1 MKKKNF
7 LMLAFAA
14 VAFAACSNEDLV
26 PTGNPGDDNQ
36 LVTDPTG
43 DAWVALAVKTPVQT
57 RGLHNPNQEAA
68 TEDESKITTVRAI
81 FFTANANED
90 AATVTADLTLDNDE
104 AGLDANG
111 IPSGAAGKAF
121 KVPATSKRIL
131 IIANP
136 SPKFE
141 AKTASETDQKWP
153 VGTTYATVNAALDDT
168 SASMTTAGKFMMSN
182 AKGSLEPSDEDEASG
197 TFGAPVDLALYAT
210 ETAATNNPISI
221 RIDRVVSKVR
231 V

>member
-1 MKKKNF
+1 MGGISCKELRYK
-7 LMLAFAA
+7 
-14 VAFAACSNEDLV
+14 LV
-26 PTGNPGDDNQ
+26 DCI
-36 LVTDPTG
+36 
-43 DAWVALAVKTPVQT
+43 T
-57 RGLHNPNQEAA
+57 RIRKHA

-141 AKTASETDQKWP
+141 AKTASETDQKMACW
-153 VGTTYATVNAALDDT
+153 N
-168 SASMTTAGKFMMSN
+168 
-182 AKGSLEPSDEDEASG
+182 
-197 TFGAPVDLALYAT
+197 DLC
-210 ETAATNNPISI
+210 N
-221 RIDRVVSKVR
+221 SKCSS
-231 V
+231 

>member
-1 MKKKNF
+1 M
-7 LMLAFAA
+7 
-14 VAFAACSNEDLV
+14 
-26 PTGNPGDDNQ
+26 
-36 LVTDPTG
+36 
-43 DAWVALAVKTPVQT
+43 
-57 RGLHNPNQEAA
+57 
-68 TEDESKITTVRAI
+68 
-81 FFTANANED
+81 
-90 AATVTADLTLDNDE
+90 DNDE

-197 TFGAPVDLALYAT
+197 TFGEPVDFISLCNWRQV
-210 ETAATNNPISI
+210 ATNNPISI

-231 V
+231 VYVTVDSDAKATISGVDGC

>member
-1 MKKKNF
+1 
-7 LMLAFAA
+7 MLAFAA

-90 AATVTADLTLDNDE
+90 AATVTADLTLIMTKLVLMPMVFLV
-104 AGLDANG
+104 GLQVRLL
-111 IPSGAAGKAF
+111 K
-121 KVPATSKRIL
+121 
-131 IIANP
+131 
-136 SPKFE
+136 
-141 AKTASETDQKWP
+141 
-153 VGTTYATVNAALDDT
+153 
-168 SASMTTAGKFMMSN
+168 
-182 AKGSLEPSDEDEASG
+182 SLQLLNE
-197 TFGAPVDLALYAT
+197 Y
-210 ETAATNNPISI
+210 
-221 RIDRVVSKVR
+221 
-231 V
+231 

>member
-90 AATVTADLTLDNDE
+90 AATVTADLTLVLMPMVFLV
-104 AGLDANG
+104 GLQVRLL
-111 IPSGAAGKAF
+111 K
-121 KVPATSKRIL
+121 
-131 IIANP
+131 
-136 SPKFE
+136 
-141 AKTASETDQKWP
+141 
-153 VGTTYATVNAALDDT
+153 
-168 SASMTTAGKFMMSN
+168 
-182 AKGSLEPSDEDEASG
+182 SLQLLNE
-197 TFGAPVDLALYAT
+197 Y
-210 ETAATNNPISI
+210 
-221 RIDRVVSKVR
+221 
-231 V
+231 

>member
-1 MKKKNF
+1 MKKKNV
-7 LMLAFAA
+7 LMLALAA

-26 PTGNPGDDNQ
+26 PVDNPGNNND
-36 LVTDPTG
+36 LVTDPNA

-68 TEDESKITTVRAI
+68 TEDESKITKVRAI

-90 AATVTADLTLDNDE
+90 AATVTADITLSNDQ

-111 IPSGAAGKAF
+111 IPSGTAGKAF

-136 SPKFE
+136 SPE
-141 AKTASETDQKWP
+141 
-153 VGTTYATVNAALDDT
+153 L
-168 SASMTTAGKFMMSN
+168 
-182 AKGSLEPSDEDEASG
+182 SL
-197 TFGAPVDLALYAT
+197 
-210 ETAATNNPISI
+210 IHI
-221 RIDRVVSKVR
+221 
-231 V
+231 

>member
-1 MKKKNF
+1 
-7 LMLAFAA
+7 MLALAA

-90 AATVTADLTLDNDE
+90 AATVTADLIMTKLVLMPMVFLV
-104 AGLDANG
+104 GLQVRLL
-111 IPSGAAGKAF
+111 K
-121 KVPATSKRIL
+121 
-131 IIANP
+131 
-136 SPKFE
+136 
-141 AKTASETDQKWP
+141 
-153 VGTTYATVNAALDDT
+153 
-168 SASMTTAGKFMMSN
+168 
-182 AKGSLEPSDEDEASG
+182 SLQLLNE
-197 TFGAPVDLALYAT
+197 Y
-210 ETAATNNPISI
+210 
-221 RIDRVVSKVR
+221 
-231 V
+231 

>member
-153 VGTTYATVNAALDDT
+153 VGTTYATVKC
-168 SASMTTAGKFMMSN
+168 SS
-182 AKGSLEPSDEDEASG
+182 
-197 TFGAPVDLALYAT
+197 
-210 ETAATNNPISI
+210 
-221 RIDRVVSKVR
+221 
-231 V
+231 

>member
-68 TEDESKITTVRAI
+68 TEDESKS
-81 FFTANANED
+81 
-90 AATVTADLTLDNDE
+90 LQC
-104 AGLDANG
+104 
-111 IPSGAAGKAF
+111 
-121 KVPATSKRIL
+121 VP
-131 IIANP
+131 
-136 SPKFE
+136 
-141 AKTASETDQKWP
+141 
-153 VGTTYATVNAALDDT
+153 Y
-168 SASMTTAGKFMMSN
+168 
-182 AKGSLEPSDEDEASG
+182 SLRQMRMRM
-197 TFGAPVDLALYAT
+197 LQL
-210 ETAATNNPISI
+210 
-221 RIDRVVSKVR
+221 
-231 V
+231 